1 MLKIWT
7 AVTVP
12 VAIETQAFIAYLL
25 RSMAALKFLT
35 IDLLLFIISLC
46 HEMNVTHTE
55 YLNLKRYGYK
65 RDCVI
70 CHNDNQA
77 AL

>member
-12 VAIETQAFIAYLL
+12 VEIQAFIACLL
-25 RSMAALKFLT
+25 RSMAVLKFLT
-35 IDLLLFIISLC
+35 IDLLLFIISPC

-55 YLNLKRYGYK
+55 YLNLKCYGYK